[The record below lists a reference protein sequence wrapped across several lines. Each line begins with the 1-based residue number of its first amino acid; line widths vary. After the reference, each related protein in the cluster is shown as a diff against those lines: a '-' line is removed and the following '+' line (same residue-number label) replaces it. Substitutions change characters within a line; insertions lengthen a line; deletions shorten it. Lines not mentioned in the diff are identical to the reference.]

1 MTLKQFVI
9 PPAAGKRLIGKA
21 MAKHPIIQNVLDHG
35 TLVILPLVDFQGGI
49 SAEGFEQARS
59 HLLPPHCA
67 FDVIDT
73 FFDDANHNMGFMQQ
87 Q

>member
-35 TLVILPLVDFQGGI
+35 TLAILPLVDFQGE
-49 SAEGFEQARS
+49 SAQEDLNRRVPTYC
-59 HLLPPHCA
+59 PPR
-67 FDVIDT
+67 
-73 FFDDANHNMGFMQQ
+73 GL
-87 Q
+87 

>member
-49 SAEGFEQARS
+49 SAGEFEQVRS
-59 HLLPPHCA
+59 HLLPPHDA
-67 FDVIDT
+67 LDVIDT
-73 FFDDANHNMGFMQQ
+73 FFDDPNDNMGFT
-87 Q
+87 